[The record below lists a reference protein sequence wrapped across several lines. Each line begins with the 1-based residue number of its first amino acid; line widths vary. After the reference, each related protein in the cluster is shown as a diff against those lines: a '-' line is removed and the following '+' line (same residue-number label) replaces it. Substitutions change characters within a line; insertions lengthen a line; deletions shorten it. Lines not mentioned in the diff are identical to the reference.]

1 MDNIKLVKRS
11 CKNVIKNLVKEN
23 QRVHD
28 YYSKFGVKFWNK
40 ILKDSK
46 KYSKNNKV
54 FDENVVRIIKED
66 YEKYNKWLE
75 EEDDE
80 EKKEIL
86 KEKIFQLEF
95 FIDGRW
101 EEMFNENAR
110 LKSEFREIL
119 YLKRKGVIE

>member
-1 MDNIKLVKRS
+1 MDNIKPVKRS
-11 CKNVIKNLVKEN
+11 CKNVVKNLVKEN

-46 KYSKNNKV
+46 RYGRNNKV

-66 YEKYNKWLE
+66 YERYSKWLKE
-75 EEDDE
+75 EEDE

-86 KEKIFQLEF
+86 KEKLFQLEF

-101 EEMFNENAR
+101 KEMFNEDAR